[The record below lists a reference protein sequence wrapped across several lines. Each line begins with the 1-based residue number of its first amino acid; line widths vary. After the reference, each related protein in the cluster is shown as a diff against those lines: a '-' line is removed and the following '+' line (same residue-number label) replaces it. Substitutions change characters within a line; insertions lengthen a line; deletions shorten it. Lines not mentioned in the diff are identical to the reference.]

1 MTPGELAASNAI
13 SAERRNRQIRTTDP
27 ASTLDRACGGATTAG
42 VGLPVC
48 RMTAQEQAEIVA
60 EYTSQPGSAASQAKA
75 SLNLALQCVGIAERA
90 TASGADEAARA
101 FYREADKAA
110 CEGQLILLHLN
121 ARIRQL
127 VAGLGGPIE

>member
-13 SAERRNRQIRTTDP
+13 SAERFAQHVLN
-27 ASTLDRACGGATTAG
+27 
-42 VGLPVC
+42 PVLAVAAKGYP
-48 RMTAQEQAEIVA
+48 RMTAKEQAEIVA